1 MQIFPGDVQIFAGQV
16 KVVRSNSVPSTIV
29 SEEIELIRS
38 DKGPGG
44 GGFSGN
50 GGDGGDRNSSGGA
63 GVPQRAYITGMFI
76 ALAGILMFFMA
87 FVSAY
92 IVRKDMPNSAWIPL
106 QVPRILW
113 LNTLI
118 LIASSFTLARAHS
131 RFSAQDDE
139 GFRHWWATTAFLG
152 VLFVAG
158 QILAWRQLAAQGIFL
173 ASNPSSSFFYVFTGA
188 HGVHLLGGILALLY
202 VQFRATRKVARGTA
216 IEVVSMYWHFMDG
229 LWVFLFLLLYLGR

>member
-1 MQIFPGDVQIFAGQV
+1 
-16 KVVRSNSVPSTIV
+16 VPSTIIT
-29 SEEIELIRS
+29 EEIELIRS

-44 GGFSGN
+44 GGFSGD
-50 GGDGGDRNSSGGA
+50 GGDGGDSNSSGGA
-63 GVPQRAYITGMFI
+63 SVPQRAYITGMYI

-106 QVPRILW
+106 EVPRILR

-131 RFSAQDDE
+131 RFTAKDEE
-139 GFRHWWATTAFLG
+139 GFRHWWATTTFLG
-152 VLFVAG
+152 ILFVAG
-158 QILAWRQLAAQGIFL
+158 QILAWRQLAAQGLFL
-173 ASNPSSSFFYVFTGA
+173 ATNPSSSFFYVFTGA

>member
-1 MQIFPGDVQIFAGQV
+1 M
-16 KVVRSNSVPSTIV
+16 PSTIV
-29 SEEIELIRS
+29 TEEIELIRS

-44 GGFSGN
+44 GGFSGD
-50 GGDGGDRNSSGGA
+50 GGDGGDSNSSGGA
-63 GVPQRAYITGMFI
+63 KVPQRAYITGMFI

-106 QVPRILW
+106 EVPRILW

-118 LIASSFTLARAHS
+118 LISSSFTLARAHN
-131 RFSAQDDE
+131 RFTAKDDE
-139 GFRHWWATTAFLG
+139 GFRRWWATTTVLG
-152 VLFVAG
+152 ILFVAG

>member
-1 MQIFPGDVQIFAGQV
+1 
-16 KVVRSNSVPSTIV
+16 VPSTIV
-29 SEEIELIRS
+29 SEEIELIHS
-38 DKGPGG
+38 GKGPGG
-44 GGFSGN
+44 GNFSGD
-50 GGDGGDRNSSGGA
+50 GGDGGDSGGSGDSYGA
-63 GVPQRAYITGMFI
+63 TRVPQRAYVTGMFI

-92 IVRKDMPNSAWIPL
+92 IVRKGMPNSAWIPL

-113 LNTLI
+113 LNTLV
-118 LIASSFTLARAHS
+118 LIASSITLGRAHN
-131 RFSAQDDE
+131 RFKAQDEE
-139 GFRHWWATTAFLG
+139 GFRHWWATTTFLG

-158 QILAWRQLAAQGIFL
+158 QIIAWRQLAAQGIFL
-173 ASNPSSSFFYVFTGA
+173 ATNPSSSFFYVFTGA
-188 HGVHLLGGILALLY
+188 HGAHLLGGILALLY

>member
-1 MQIFPGDVQIFAGQV
+1 M
-16 KVVRSNSVPSTIV
+16 PSTIIT
-29 SEEIELIRS
+29 EEIELIRS

-44 GGFSGN
+44 GGFSGD
-50 GGDGGDRNSSGGA
+50 GGDGGDSDSSGA
-63 GVPQRAYITGMFI
+63 ARVPQRAYITGMFI

-113 LNTLI
+113 LNTLV
-118 LIASSFTLARAHS
+118 LIASSFTLARAHNRS
-131 RFSAQDDE
+131 TAKDE
-139 GFRHWWATTAFLG
+139 DGFRHWWATTTFLG
-152 VLFVAG
+152 ILFVAG

-173 ASNPSSSFFYVFTGA
+173 ATNPSSSFFYVFTAA

-202 VQFRATRKVARGTA
+202 VQFRVTRKVSRGTA
-216 IEVVSMYWHFMDG
+216 IEIVSMYWHFMDG

>member
-1 MQIFPGDVQIFAGQV
+1 MPG
-16 KVVRSNSVPSTIV
+16 STV
-29 SEEIELIRS
+29 TDEVELIGTGR
-38 DKGPGG
+38 GG
-44 GGFSGN
+44 GGGSSGDAGN
-50 GGDGGDRNSSGGA
+50 SGGGGDDWKGPSGSA
-63 GVPQRAYITGMFI
+63 RVPQRAYVTGMTI

-87 FVSAY
+87 LVSAY

-106 QVPRILW
+106 EVPRILW

-118 LIASSFTLARAHS
+118 LIASSFTLARAHN
-131 RFSAQDDE
+131 RFTAKDEE
-139 GFRHWWATTAFLG
+139 GFRHWWATTTVLG

-158 QILAWRQLAAQGIFL
+158 QILAWRQLAAQGLFL
-173 ASNPSSSFFYVFTGA
+173 ATNPSSSFFYVFTGA

>member
-1 MQIFPGDVQIFAGQV
+1 
-16 KVVRSNSVPSTIV
+16 VPSTIV
-29 SEEIELIRS
+29 TEEIELIHS
-38 DKGPGG
+38 GKGPGG
-44 GGFSGN
+44 GNFSGD
-50 GGDGGDRNSSGGA
+50 GGDGGDSGGSGDSSGA
-63 GVPQRAYITGMFI
+63 TRVPQRAYVTGMFI

-92 IVRKDMPNSAWIPL
+92 IVRKGMPNSAWIPL

-113 LNTLI
+113 LNTLV
-118 LIASSFTLARAHS
+118 LIASSITLGRAHN
-131 RFSAQDDE
+131 RFNAQDEE
-139 GFRHWWATTAFLG
+139 GFRHWWATTTFLG

-158 QILAWRQLAAQGIFL
+158 QIIAWRQLAAQGIFL
-173 ASNPSSSFFYVFTGA
+173 ATNPSSSFFYVFTGA
-188 HGVHLLGGILALLY
+188 HGAHLLGGILALLY

>member
-1 MQIFPGDVQIFAGQV
+1 MPSQIV
-16 KVVRSNSVPSTIV
+16 T
-29 SEEIELIRS
+29 EEIELIHS
-38 DKGPGG
+38 GKGPGG
-44 GGFSGN
+44 GDSSGD
-50 GGDGGDRNSSGGA
+50 GGDGGDGDGGGGDSA
-63 GVPQRAYITGMFI
+63 GATRVPQRAYITGMFI

-113 LNTLI
+113 LNTLV
-118 LIASSFTLARAHS
+118 LIASSLTLARAHN
-131 RFSAQDDE
+131 RFTAKDEE
-139 GFRHWWATTAFLG
+139 GFRHWWATTTFLG
-152 VLFVAG
+152 ILFVAG
-158 QILAWRQLAAQGIFL
+158 QIIAWRQLAAQGIFL

-188 HGVHLLGGILALLY
+188 HGLHLLGGILALLY

>member
-1 MQIFPGDVQIFAGQV
+1 M
-16 KVVRSNSVPSTIV
+16 PSTIV
-29 SEEIELIRS
+29 TEEIELIHS
-38 DKGPGG
+38 GEGPGG
-44 GGFSGN
+44 GDSSGD
-50 GGDGGDRNSSGGA
+50 GGDGGDGGGGDSSGA
-63 GVPQRAYITGMFI
+63 TGVPQRAYITGMFI

-113 LNTLI
+113 LNTLV
-118 LIASSFTLARAHS
+118 LIASSLTLGRAHN
-131 RFSAQDDE
+131 RFTAKDEE
-139 GFRHWWATTAFLG
+139 GFRHWWATTTFLG
-152 VLFVAG
+152 ILFVAG
-158 QILAWRQLAAQGIFL
+158 QIIAWRQLAAQGIFL
-173 ASNPSSSFFYVFTGA
+173 ATNPSSSFFYVFTGA
-188 HGVHLLGGILALLY
+188 HGLHLLGGVVALLY

>member
-1 MQIFPGDVQIFAGQV
+1 
-16 KVVRSNSVPSTIV
+16 VPSTIIT
-29 SEEIELIRS
+29 EEIELIHS
-38 DKGPGG
+38 GKGPGG
-44 GGFSGN
+44 GGPSGD
-50 GGDGGDRNSSGGA
+50 GGDGGDGANSSGST
-63 GVPQRAYITGMFI
+63 GVPQRAYVTGMFI

-92 IVRKDMPNSAWIPL
+92 IVRKGMPNSSWIPL

-118 LIASSFTLARAHS
+118 LIASSFTLARAHN
-131 RFSAQDDE
+131 RFAAQDDE
-139 GFRHWWATTAFLG
+139 GFRHWWATTTVLG
-152 VLFVAG
+152 ILFVAG
-158 QILAWRQLAAQGIFL
+158 QILAWRQLVTQGIFL
-173 ASNPSSSFFYVFTGA
+173 ATNPSSSFFYVFTGA

-202 VQFRATRKVARGTA
+202 VQFRATHKVSKGTA